1 MKTLEQLENEIRQL
15 KAELQT
21 SENKILCLEKLNEW
35 YIEQLKLNRQKK
47 FGASSEKTEHNSEQM
62 TFFNE
67 AESVVAENPL
77 LAEPSEKDL
86 VVEKNKKKK
95 RGANFEN
102 LAVETIEYKLEIA
115 DQICNV
121 CNHQL
126 HEMKKEVRKELKF
139 IPAQFKM
146 VEHITYIYACRNCEK
161 ESIKGNIVTADA
173 PKALFSKSFVS
184 PSLLASVMYQK
195 YTNAMPLDRQ
205 EKDFKRLGILL
216 SKQNLSNWVIKGAKI
231 LEPLQALM
239 KKELLENQILHA
251 DETML
256 EVLKE
261 PGREATT
268 NSYMWLY
275 RTSGD
280 AIRPVV
286 LYDYTQGRSGSY
298 AKNYL
303 AEFNGYLHTDGY
315 AGYHQLEPS
324 ITLCGCWAHA
334 RRKFDEA
341 IKVIDNAKRV
351 SSLENQG
358 LVLINRLF
366 ALEEKIKDL
375 DFHDSLK
382 IRATNSQKII
392 DEFYAYV
399 ETNNFKA
406 LPQSLLGKAFTYAKN
421 QKKYLL
427 SFLNDGR
434 IELSNNR
441 AERSIKPFVIG
452 RKNWLFSNTP
462 SGAKSSAMIYSIT
475 QTAIENRLN
484 PQAYLQYIFEEIQ
497 KGNIND
503 FRSLL
508 PWAENIPDNCKIE
521 CH

>member
-1 MKTLEQLENEIRQL
+1 M
-15 KAELQT
+15 
-21 SENKILCLEKLNEW
+21 
-35 YIEQLKLNRQKK
+35 
-47 FGASSEKTEHNSEQM
+47 
-62 TFFNE
+62 
-67 AESVVAENPL
+67 
-77 LAEPSEKDL
+77 
-86 VVEKNKKKK
+86 
-95 RGANFEN
+95 
-102 LAVETIEYKLEIA
+102 
-115 DQICNV
+115 
-121 CNHQL
+121 
-126 HEMKKEVRKELKF
+126 
-139 IPAQFKM
+139 
-146 VEHITYIYACRNCEK
+146 
-161 ESIKGNIVTADA
+161 
-173 PKALFSKSFVS
+173 
-184 PSLLASVMYQK
+184 
-195 YTNAMPLDRQ
+195 
-205 EKDFKRLGILL
+205 
-216 SKQNLSNWVIKGAKI
+216 
-231 LEPLQALM
+231 
-239 KKELLENQILHA
+239 
-251 DETML
+251 
-256 EVLKE
+256 
-261 PGREATT
+261 
-268 NSYMWLY
+268 
-275 RTSGD
+275 
-280 AIRPVV
+280 
-286 LYDYTQGRSGSY
+286 
-298 AKNYL
+298 
-303 AEFNGYLHTDGY
+303 
-315 AGYHQLEPS
+315 
-324 ITLCGCWAHA
+324 
-334 RRKFDEA
+334 
-341 IKVIDNAKRV
+341 IDNAKRV